1 MHPRF
6 RVAQL
11 TLTVGV
17 IALGTP
23 AARAA
28 AQVSGRAASAP
39 PVPATQDWPSYGG
52 DAGGARFS
60 PLAQITR
67 ENVKRLQV
75 AWRFSTGEAGA
86 AYATGR
92 RTSFEATPL
101 VVGGVMFVSTPL
113 GRVFAL
119 DAATGRERWRF
130 NPGVPR
136 AAEFGDFTSRGVA
149 YWVDSTAAPD
159 ARCRA
164 RVVLAT
170 IDARLIALDGRD
182 GTTCPG
188 FGDGGMVDLRRGLR
202 NPPEKF
208 EEYEV
213 TSPPA
218 VINGVLVVG
227 SAVADNG
234 RTNMASG
241 EVRGFDARTGALRWT
256 FDPVPQD
263 TADPAWSTWRAPAG
277 APDPHRT
284 TGAANAWSVIAADP
298 ARDLVF
304 VPTSSPS
311 PDYWGGVRLGDNRY
325 ANSVVALR
333 ASTGRVAWAF
343 QTVHHDL
350 WDYDNAS
357 PPALVT
363 VRHDGRAVD
372 AVLQATKTGML
383 FVLDRATG
391 RPLVPVEERSV
402 PASTVPGEVASPTQ
416 PFSAIV
422 LGPHRVT
429 PADAFGADSVDRAAC
444 RAAIGRLRNA
454 GVFTPPSLEGT
465 LAIPSNIGGA
475 HWGGVAFDPV
485 RQLAVVPVNTIA
497 AVVQLLP
504 RATAETPGYRYEDGW
519 EYASMRGTPYWMRRT
534 FLISPA
540 GVPCTPPPFGAL
552 VAVHVGTGAIAWRV
566 PLGEPGPF
574 APNRMSDDLARPAG
588 HDARPARPTAFQ
600 QAFGT
605 RGPAGADSA
614 ARRALGSPNLGGAI
628 ATAGGLAFVG
638 ATLDRQLRAFDLE
651 TGRELWRGAL
661 PAGGKATPM
670 TYAVDGRQYVAIA
683 AGGDGNVFG
692 RADELVVFALD
703 GDGGACREGAATA
716 PHRTAPR

>member
-1 MHPRF
+1 MRSRTAVPSL
-6 RVAQL
+6 AL
-11 TLTVGV
+11 
-17 IALGTP
+17 ALGTLATTAP
-23 AARAA
+23 AQARA
-28 AQVSGRAASAP
+28 QGGPHGRQP
-39 PVPATQDWPSYGG
+39 PPDRLDRDWTSYGG
-52 DAGGARFS
+52 DPGGTHWS

-67 ENVKRLQV
+67 DNVARLRV
-75 AWRFSTGEAGA
+75 AWRFSTGEAGP
-86 AYATGR
+86 AYATSR

-101 VVGGVMFVSTPL
+101 VVGGVMYVSTPL

-136 AAEFGDFTSRGVA
+136 AAHFGDFTSRGVA
-149 YWVDSTAAPD
+149 YWADPAAAPN

-170 IDARLIALDGRD
+170 IDARLLTLDARD

-202 NPPEKF
+202 NPPGEF

-218 VINGVLVVG
+218 LVNDVIVVG

-241 EVRGFDARTGALRWT
+241 EVRGYDARTGALRWT

-263 TADPAWSTWRAPAG
+263 SADPAWSTWRAPAG
-277 APDPHRT
+277 APDVHGADPHGVDPHRT

-311 PDYWGGVRLGDNRY
+311 PDYWGGLRLGDNRY

-333 ASTGRVAWAF
+333 ASTGRVVWAF

-350 WDYDNAS
+350 WDYDNAA

-363 VRHDGRAVD
+363 VRHDGHAVD

-391 RPLVPVEERSV
+391 RPLLPVEERPA
-402 PASTVPGEVASPTQ
+402 PASTLPGEVASPTQ
-416 PFSAIV
+416 PFSAVV
-422 LGPHRVT
+422 LSPHRVT
-429 PADAFGADSVDRAAC
+429 AADAFGADSADRAAC
-444 RAAIGRLRNA
+444 RAAITALRND
-454 GVFTPPSLEGT
+454 GIFTPPTEQGT
-465 LAIPSNIGGA
+465 LVRPSNVGGA

-497 AVVQLLP
+497 AVVQLIP
-504 RATAETPGYRYEDGW
+504 RAVAEAPGYRYEDGW
-519 EYASMRGTPYWMRRT
+519 EYAAMRGTPYWVRRS

-552 VAVHVGTGAIAWRV
+552 VAVHVETGAIAWRV
-566 PLGEPGPF
+566 PLG
-574 APNRMSDDLARPAG
+574 AP
-588 HDARPARPTAFQ
+588 
-600 QAFGT
+600 
-605 RGPAGADSA
+605 GPAGADSA
-614 ARRALGSPNLGGAI
+614 VRAALGSLNLGGAI
-628 ATAGGLAFVG
+628 VTAGGLAFVG
-638 ATLDRQLRAFDLE
+638 ATLDRQLRAFDVE

-670 TYAVDGRQYVAIA
+670 TYAVGGRQYVAIA

-692 RADELVVFALD
+692 RGDEVVVFAL
-703 GDGGACREGAATA
+703 
-716 PHRTAPR
+716 PPSP